1 MTTKEQ
7 VIQMCKDLRLPS
19 IRKLVMVHF
28 SLAKYTSMLYQA
40 GIDMKEAQEIIGQA
54 SIEITNNIYTHV
66 SQKQKIATADKLANF
81 ASF

>member
-1 MTTKEQ
+1 MRSK
-7 VIQMCKDLRLPS
+7 RLSEAVGLPN
-19 IRKLVMVHF
+19 IGTHGWRHTH
-28 SLAKYTSMLYQA
+28 ASMLYQA
-40 GIDMKEAQEIIGQA
+40 GIDMKEAQEILGHA

>member
-1 MTTKEQ
+1 MHSKRPSEA
-7 VIQMCKDLRLPS
+7 VALRHTVGD
-19 IRKLVMVHF
+19 IR
-28 SLAKYTSMLYQA
+28 MLLCWYQA
-40 GIDMKEAQEIIGQA
+40 GIGMKESQEILGQV

>member
-1 MTTKEQ
+1 
-7 VIQMCKDLRLPS
+7 
-19 IRKLVMVHF
+19 
-28 SLAKYTSMLYQA
+28 MLYQA
-40 GIDMKEAQEIIGQA
+40 GIGMKESQEILGQV

>member
-1 MTTKEQ
+1 MATHGW
-7 VIQMCKDLRLPS
+7 RHS
-19 IRKLVMVHF
+19 H
-28 SLAKYTSMLYQA
+28 ASMLYQA
-40 GIDMKEAQEIIGQA
+40 GLDMKEAQEILGQA